1 MKQHELIDT
10 EFEFFVCDVT
20 NIDDYIYEMA
30 TNNSSLEAAKA
41 FDYIDMVFIEGD
53 TNMRPWS
60 KGAQKVK
67 YNELKKSL

>member
-1 MKQHELIDT
+1 
-10 EFEFFVCDVT
+10 
-20 NIDDYIYEMA
+20 MA

-60 KGAQKVK
+60 KGAKKVK
-67 YNELKKSL
+67 